1 MGYLKVIYIDGFGD
15 NGVWPQITVGI
26 NIAKRPIM
34 ISTVQVNP
42 PVE

>member
-1 MGYLKVIYIDGFGD
+1 MAGQTDPKQKTKQ
-15 NGVWPQITVGI
+15 VWPQITVGI